1 MDHRSP
7 AALRRYLFALA
18 SGLLPTAAAAW
29 LAWPA
34 FGASGHLALVGLT
47 TGATVLALIGAHW
60 HARADGSTD
69 AITARLRAL
78 AQGQGNLS
86 QDFTAVAS
94 GHQALTEGLNQFL
107 AKVRTTLLE
116 ARTCTKQ
123 IEASTMEVTNN
134 GQTVATGAQEQAT
147 SLQDITAALEEMS
160 TVVSGSAA
168 NAQSANELARGAESS
183 AAKGSAAMQRMV
195 EAMGQIQTSSNE
207 ISRIIKVI
215 DDIAFQTNLLAL
227 NAAVE
232 AARAGEAGKGFA
244 VVAEEVR
251 NLAQRSAEA
260 AKNTSQLISEASQRA
275 QRGSQISEEVDGVL
289 REIVATTT
297 KVTGLMEQIATSTKE
312 QSSGIQQVTQGVTE
326 MNRITQRNTEGSRNL
341 ATSATATAEQVATL
355 AMVVGAFQ
363 MD

>member
-1 MDHRSP
+1 MTP
-7 AALRRYLFALA
+7 TTILRQVLFPLAVGLVPTALA
-18 SGLLPTAAAAW
+18 TW

-34 FGASGHLALVGLT
+34 FGMQGHAALVGLC
-47 TGATVLALIGAHW
+47 TGSAVLGLLGMHWWNRGEATGKF
-60 HARADGSTD
+60 
-69 AITARLRAL
+69 TARLQAMTE
-78 AQGQGNLS
+78 GQGNLS
-86 QDFTAVAS
+86 QHFDEQGGGAQ
-94 GHQALTEGLNQFL
+94 QALARSLNLFL
-107 AKVRTTLLE
+107 AKVRATLVE
-116 ARTCTKQ
+116 ARNCTKQ
-123 IEASTMEVTNN
+123 IETGTQQVTNN
-134 GQTVATGAQEQAT
+134 GEAVATGAQEQAT
-147 SLQDITAALEEMS
+147 SLQDITAALEEMG
-160 TVVSGSAA
+160 TVVTGSAA

-289 REIVATTT
+289 REIVTTTT

-312 QSSGIQQVTQGVTE
+312 QSSGIQQITQGVNE
-326 MNRITQRNTEGSRNL
+326 MNRITQRNTEGARSL
-341 ATSATATAEQVATL
+341 ATSATETAEQVATL
-355 AMVVGAFQ
+355 VMVVGAFQ
-363 MD
+363 VD

>member
-1 MDHRSP
+1 MNVHTLTRQFLLP
-7 AALRRYLFALA
+7 VAT
-18 SGLLPTAAAAW
+18 GLLPTSLATW
-29 LAWPA
+29 MAWPA
-34 FGASGHLALVGLT
+34 FGGSGHLALLGLC
-47 TGATVLALIGAHW
+47 GASVALGLLSRHW
-60 HARADGSTD
+60 QNGGSASIQTL
-69 AITARLRAL
+69 TKRLRAMTE
-78 AQGQGNLS
+78 GQGNLS
-86 QDFTAVAS
+86 QNFEELADGEARELGSAM
-94 GHQALTEGLNQFL
+94 NQFVT
-107 AKVRTTLLE
+107 KVRSTLVE
-116 ARTCTKQ
+116 VRACTEQ
-123 IEASTMEVTNN
+123 IETGTSKVMQNSEA
-134 GQTVATGAQEQAT
+134 VATGAQEQST
-147 SLQDITAALEEMS
+147 SLQDITAALEEM
-160 TVVSGSAA
+160 TAVVTSSAQ
-168 NAQSANELARGAESS
+168 NAQDANELARGAESS

-289 REIVATTT
+289 REIVTTTT

-312 QSSGIQQVTQGVTE
+312 QSSGIQQISNGVGE
-326 MNRITQRNTEGSRNL
+326 MNRITQSNTEGSRGL
-341 ATSATATAEQVATL
+341 ANSATETAEQVATL
-355 AMVVGAFQ
+355 AQVAGAFRV
-363 MD
+363 